1 MKNPKSSLILI
12 ALAVLLFITGIV
24 VKVVQSQQ
32 PATVKHTEVKEQTI
46 PMNLNDFQDD
56 PHIQGAIQQ
65 QLQQQQ
71 GTPQQAAGEGHSGDS
86 QLLQPVP
93 NGLQT
98 QQQ

>member
-24 VKVVQSQQ
+24 VEVVQSQQ
-32 PATVKHTEVKEQTI
+32 PATAKLTEVKEQTI
-46 PMNLNDFQDD
+46 PMNVDDFRDD

-65 QLQQQQ
+65 QIQQQQ
-71 GTPQQAAGEGHSGDS
+71 GTPQQAAGEGHSNDS

-98 QQQ
+98 QQ